1 MTPPRGGVSRFLVFL
16 WVHIPEPF
24 FSKNVLSFKVNH
36 PNHNLLRPW
45 HSSEHLRQLYLWLWH
60 DLENFQ
66 KFGRFLVIFDPPRF
80 LLALVEALR
89 LIMGT
94 NKYCF
99 FRHIF
104 VLNLKGMMRTFLHF
118 CVSYQKWFHLHQKS
132 KFVDFI
138 NKNSNFGRNFWII
151 LYFVCTVSYWI
162 RKGKYW
168 ISNFEE
174 LNMVWMLTHCKLF
187 SYGQVFAKMLEWRY
201 KKSFSFVPFRYH
213 TLQAGT

>member
-1 MTPPRGGVSRFLVFL
+1 MFWYVSDTHRNILDNLFYDYDRI
-16 WVHIPEPF
+16 WTF
-24 FSKNVLSFKVNH
+24 FRIFWKIWSQIG
-36 PNHNLLRPW
+36 PNPL
-45 HSSEHLRQLYLWLWH
+45 
-60 DLENFQ
+60 
-66 KFGRFLVIFDPPRF
+66 PRF

-94 NKYCF
+94 NKCCF

-138 NKNSNFGRNFWII
+138 NKNSNFGRNFCCI
-151 LYFVCTVSYWI
+151 LYCVFTVSYWI
-162 RKGKYW
+162 CKGKYW

-187 SYGQVFAKMLEWRY
+187 SYGQVFGKMLEWRY
-201 KKSFSFVPFRYH
+201 
-213 TLQAGT
+213 